1 MRERI
6 KYLLFLL
13 AKVDYFD
20 PNEDIYDV
28 RKQLNLI
35 ISRTSED
42 YSLVLSYIKELYDL
56 LLKQYGFCFKRSELN
71 DVILYI
77 NKFQRLEKIKLLK
90 NIK

>member
-42 YSLVLSYIKELYDL
+42 YSLVLSYIKELYSHFAAAINIPIEE
-56 LLKQYGFCFKRSELN
+56 FCTNQESLFKKTFQFN
-71 DVILYI
+71 P
-77 NKFQRLEKIKLLK
+77 KFDST
-90 NIK
+90 N